1 MSSVNFGYQFPSLKG
16 IQAGREYYV
25 SQCPVRLLPR
35 IFTFDDSELP
45 VDARAQRTLNRQRI
59 PEIARYI
66 VENRDEYVF
75 SAITESIDAEVS
87 FEQLEKDHLKPQTE
101 GNKGDNLL
109 WKRHIVLVEVF
120 RCNN

>member
-75 SAITESIDAEVS
+75 SAITASIDAEVS
-87 FEQLEKDHLKPQTE
+87 FESLD
-101 GNKGDNLL
+101 
-109 WKRHIVLVEVF
+109 F
-120 RCNN
+120 